1 MSYTRDEVRFLI
13 AHQGDISD
21 AEQGLQMNKNTLIA
35 DMGVLRGRFG
45 DHARAVGELLHAR
58 RAASGKLR
66 DDARARW
73 LFCYE
78 SAQQATP
85 SAVADVRA
93 TKIRDIV
100 GEGAF
105 VADVTCSVGTEGLA
119 VSRAGL
125 RYAGSDVDLVR
136 LDMARHNLAGT
147 SSLIYAADALVPA
160 IQLND
165 VGCVIADPARRDGGR
180 RISDPAHLIPPLPD
194 LIAAW
199 PDVPLAVK
207 CAPGIDYSQWPGMVS
222 VVSVDGKVKETCLY
236 SQHFGRGREAV
247 VLRGGENGGVDKQSA
262 DVLNSDM
269 DDRPGEDLAG
279 APGRFIIDPDGAIVR
294 AGLVRQM
301 AVREGL
307 WMLDERIAY
316 LTGDRI
322 PAGHTGAEF
331 VAQLPLKKMKDVKR
345 LLQELDCGSLEILVR
360 GVDVNPDKLRKQLK
374 LGGKRPLTLVC
385 TRIGTAGV
393 ALVCGPRVG
402 SGADNPS
409 PS

>member
-93 TKIRDIV
+93 AKIRDIV

-207 CAPGIDYSQWPGMVS
+207 CAPGIDYSQWPGLVS
-222 VVSVDGKVKETCLY
+222 VVRVNGNGKETCL
-236 SQHFGRGREAV
+236 
-247 VLRGGENGGVDKQSA
+247 
-262 DVLNSDM
+262 
-269 DDRPGEDLAG
+269 
-279 APGRFIIDPDGAIVR
+279 
-294 AGLVRQM
+294 
-301 AVREGL
+301 
-307 WMLDERIAY
+307 
-316 LTGDRI
+316 
-322 PAGHTGAEF
+322 
-331 VAQLPLKKMKDVKR
+331 
-345 LLQELDCGSLEILVR
+345 
-360 GVDVNPDKLRKQLK
+360 
-374 LGGKRPLTLVC
+374 
-385 TRIGTAGV
+385 
-393 ALVCGPRVG
+393 
-402 SGADNPS
+402 
-409 PS
+409 